1 MEIVISGFKNFAF
14 FQIVENRGGY
24 KIFSKGGG
32 AIYQNFLENFVDLFW
47 LTKSIFGT
55 LPEH

>member
-24 KIFSKGGG
+24 KIFSKGQFSKGG
-32 AIYQNFLENFVDLFW
+32 GGQFI
-47 LTKSIFGT
+47 KIF
-55 LPEH
+55 

>member
-14 FQIVENRGGY
+14 FQLVENRGGY

-32 AIYQNFLENFVDLFW
+32 GQFIKIFRKLCRPFLAD
-47 LTKSIFGT
+47 
-55 LPEH
+55 